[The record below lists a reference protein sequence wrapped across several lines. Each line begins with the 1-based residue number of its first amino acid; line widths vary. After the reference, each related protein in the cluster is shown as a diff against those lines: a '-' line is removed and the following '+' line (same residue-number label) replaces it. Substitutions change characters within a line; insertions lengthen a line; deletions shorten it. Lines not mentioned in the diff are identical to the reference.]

1 MSVFYEKKDVKLCC
15 HKDKNLV
22 ERVHCHNELEII
34 LCQSGSFDA
43 YVNSRRYTVSS
54 GELLVV
60 FPNQIHS
67 YINISPGDYY
77 PIIFSADYVPD
88 LKSLLINNTPRDNK
102 INFKEYPE
110 IDDTVNRLISDYNNK
125 KRFASSV
132 LIGYVNLLMA
142 KILPHIEL
150 NSSVATNENLLFNVL
165 DYCSNNFSHKIALED
180 IAKALY
186 VSPSKISALLNHQL
200 NISLPQLLNFLRIS
214 KACSLLKET
223 NMVITD
229 IASAV
234 GFGSIRSFNRAFL
247 EIVGKTPTTLR
258 IESVKEK
265 KINKNHTE

>member
-1 MSVFYEKKDVKLCC
+1 MSVFYEKKVVKLCC
-15 HKDKNLV
+15 HKDKDLV
-22 ERVHCHNELEII
+22 EWVHCHGELEII
-34 LCQSGSFDA
+34 VCQNGSFDA
-43 YVNSRRYTVSS
+43 YVNSRRYTVNS

-67 YINISPGDYY
+67 YINKLPGDYY

-125 KRFASSV
+125 KQFASSL

-142 KILPHIEL
+142 KILPHMEL
-150 NSSVATNENLLFNVL
+150 SPSVATNQPLLVNVL
-165 DYCSNNFSHKIALED
+165 GYCSDNFSNKITLDD
-180 IAKALY
+180 IAKALF

-214 KACSLLKET
+214 KACSLLKDT
-223 NMVITD
+223 NMAITD

-234 GFGSIRSFNRAFL
+234 GFGSLRSFNRAFL
-247 EIVGKTPTTLR
+247 EIVGKTPSALR
-258 IESVKEK
+258 L
-265 KINKNHTE
+265 NDTEYGSS

>member
-15 HKDKNLV
+15 NKDKGLV
-22 ERVHCHNELEII
+22 DWVHCHSEVEII
-34 LCQSGSFDA
+34 VCQVGSFDA
-43 YVNSRRYTVSS
+43 YVNSRRYTVNS

-67 YINISPGDYY
+67 YINKSPGDYY
-77 PIIFSADYVPD
+77 TIIFSADYVPD

-110 IDDTVNRLISDYNNK
+110 TDDTVNRLVSDYSNK
-125 KRFASSV
+125 KQFASSV

-150 NSSVATNENLLFNVL
+150 NSSVATDENLLFNVL
-165 DYCSNNFSHKIALED
+165 DYCSNNFSNKITLDD

-186 VSPSKISALLNHQL
+186 VSPSKISSLLNHKL

-214 KACSLLKET
+214 RACSLLKDT
-223 NMVITD
+223 NMAITD
-229 IASAV
+229 IASTV
-234 GFGSIRSFNRAFL
+234 GFGSIRTFNRAFL

-258 IESVKEK
+258 IESIK
-265 KINKNHTE
+265 